1 MSVLLDRLYNLH
13 WVTPEIARSAQ
24 PYLGF
29 YRAFLYPHGFRSL
42 INLRGYNTHLR
53 WWQQDKE
60 VAESLHLKLI
70 DVRLSSR
77 LLPARETLIDLV
89 NAFETAPHPILIK
102 CSGGQDRTGLAS
114 ALYILNRAGPGGVA
128 ADRTIGRFAP
138 GGVAADRTIGRF
150 APGGVAAD
158 RTIGRF
164 APGALGDAQ
173 KQLALWP
180 YLHWPRRWQ
189 GWLRQFPVFA
199 AERAGQTAVFDWLR
213 SSYNPQDFA
222 DWLAEHG
229 LAGSYRALQTVTP
242 GRDGR

>member
-1 MSVLLDRLYNLH
+1 MSALLDRLYNLH
-13 WVTPEIARSAQ
+13 WVTPDVARSAQ

-29 YRAFLYPHGFRSL
+29 YRAYLHPHGFRSL
-42 INLRGYNTHLR
+42 INLRGYNAHLR
-53 WWQQDKE
+53 WWQQDKN

-114 ALYILNRAGPGGVA
+114 ALYVLNRAG
-128 ADRTIGRFAP
+128 
-138 GGVAADRTIGRF
+138 
-150 APGGVAAD
+150 PGGVAAD

-173 KQLALWP
+173 KQLATWP

-222 DWLAEHG
+222 DWLAERG
-229 LAGSYRALQTVTP
+229 LAGSYRTLQTVTP